1 MRLIRFG
8 PRGREKPGVL
18 LGGKRRDLSAYFQD
32 WNSVF
37 FAESGLQRL
46 SALLRTNEARRLPKA
61 SESERLGSPIAR
73 PGKIV
78 CVGLNFSDH
87 AKESGMPVPTE
98 PVLFLKATNTAVG
111 PFDDILI
118 PRNSNKTDWEVEL
131 GLIIARQTR
140 YLNSVDDAVACIAG
154 YCISHDVPNANSSLS
169 AVDSGARGRAVTH
182 STRLGL
188 G

>member
-8 PRGREKPGVL
+8 PQGREKPGVL
-18 LGGKRRDLSAYFQD
+18 LDGKRRDLSAHFQD
-32 WNSVF
+32 WNTLF

-46 SALLRTNEARRLPKA
+46 SALLKTDEASLPEL
-61 SESERLGSPIAR
+61 SEGDRWGSPVAR

-98 PVLFLKATNTAVG
+98 PVLFLKAPNTVVG

-131 GLIIARQTR
+131 GLIIARE
-140 YLNSVDDAVACIAG
+140 
-154 YCISHDVPNANSSLS
+154 
-169 AVDSGARGRAVTH
+169 AR
-182 STRLGL
+182 
-188 G
+188 